1 MRATVQVEA
10 ATPRARGA
18 VRLVARVARGASVI
32 DTLRQSGSLK
42 VLFPRGAGAGLPA
55 VFLNTAGGLTGGD
68 RMDLDIVAGAGA
80 HVVMASQAAERAY
93 RAQPASHAE
102 VNVALRVEAGARI
115 DWLPQ
120 ETILFEGAALHR
132 RLRVDLAPGGRVFL
146 CEPVIFGRAAMGE
159 VLHAAALRDRWEV
172 WQDGRLLW
180 VDALRI
186 EGDIAAHLARAGC
199 GGGAGAMAGLAYAG
213 PDAAGLLAPLR
224 ALLPPSAGVSLLP
237 DGVLVLRLLARDG
250 LTLRR
255 ALIPVIERLTGA
267 PLPKV
272 WRL

>member
-1 MRATVQVEA
+1 MRATMQVA
-10 ATPRARGA
+10 TLTPRAQGA
-18 VRLVARVARGASVI
+18 LRLVARAARGGSVI
-32 DTLRQSGSLK
+32 DTLRTSGSLK
-42 VLFPRGAGAGLPA
+42 ALFPRAPGAALQA

-68 RMDLDIVAGAGA
+68 RMEVDVAAEAGA
-80 HVVMASQAAERAY
+80 HLVVASQAAERAY
-93 RAQPASHAE
+93 RAQPGSHAE
-102 VNVALRVEAGARI
+102 VTVALRVAAGARI

-120 ETILFEGAALHR
+120 ETILFEGAALRR
-132 RLRVDLAPGGRVFL
+132 RLRVDLAPGGRVLL

-172 WQDGRLLW
+172 WQGGRLIW
-180 VDALRI
+180 ADALRL

-199 GGGAGAMAGLAYAG
+199 GGGAGAMAGLAYGG
-213 PDAAGLLAPLR
+213 PDAAALLAPLR
-224 ALLPPSAGVSLLP
+224 ALLPPTCGVSLLP
-237 DGVLVLRLLARDG
+237 DGLLVLRLLMRDG
-250 LTLRR
+250 FTLRR